1 MNGSAQPFFV
11 LYLQNGYALQFNKAG
26 SVTHAV
32 TVNALLSHLVFL
44 ILIEESVP
52 DVDEED
58 LENSACSAF
67 PHMY

>member
-1 MNGSAQPFFV
+1 MNDFGII
-11 LYLQNGYALQFNKAG
+11 
-26 SVTHAV
+26 
-32 TVNALLSHLVFL
+32 LSHLVFL

-67 PHMY
+67 PHMYWNKEN